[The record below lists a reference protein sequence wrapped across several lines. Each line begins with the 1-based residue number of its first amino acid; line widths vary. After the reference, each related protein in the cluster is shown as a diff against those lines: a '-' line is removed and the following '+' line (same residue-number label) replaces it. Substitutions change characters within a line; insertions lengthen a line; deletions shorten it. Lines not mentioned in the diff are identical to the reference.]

1 MRDLFHI
8 PIGCAYFPTS
18 THVFYLIMIR
28 IIFCLLILVS
38 TDLFGQAKK
47 PEPAPHP
54 RTGAVEVLKQVKEI
68 FGKSDYHQKVKF
80 INEDGI
86 TGYELQTSKKTS
98 FESDAFWKAPN
109 DTLSYLYEFP
119 KPIKDS
125 VDKRNNGIISIYPPG
140 GENILSAFNWSK
152 VMKHKGDTIIIPFDT
167 NGIDNPYGKRFDWTH
182 PGDFKN
188 YARAWIFPASMKP
201 VSFKCN
207 RKGTWKLNRNVLNF
221 IAEPNQ
227 NEFNFEL
234 KYLRRS
240 IRPPEL
246 AGRPVT
252 YTKEIPIESD
262 TAYLELKDDQEEDGD
277 MVSLYYDREWIGK
290 NIQVTKHP
298 IRLFLKVSFGDDG
311 STFILHS
318 ESEGRVPPNTAELT
332 IYTGNK
338 HYTVTLS
345 STKNASSG
353 IILKRIHKK

>member
-1 MRDLFHI
+1 MNRF
-8 PIGCAYFPTS
+8 AF
-18 THVFYLIMIR
+18 VF
-28 IIFCLLILVS
+28 FLLLS
-38 TDLFGQAKK
+38 AFSFGQAKK
-47 PEPAPHP
+47 PAPPQAP
-54 RTGAVEVLKQVKEI
+54 RNGAVEMLRQVKEH

-80 INEDGI
+80 INEDGM

-98 FESDAFWKAPN
+98 FESDAFWKANN

-119 KPIKDS
+119 KPMKDS
-125 VDKRNNGIISIYPPG
+125 VDVRNNGVISIYPPG

-152 VMKHKGDTIIIPFDT
+152 VARYKGDTIIIPFDS
-167 NGIDNPYGKRFDWTH
+167 NGVDNPYGKRYDWTH

-201 VSFKCN
+201 VSYKCN

-234 KYLRRS
+234 KYLRKS
-240 IRPPEL
+240 IRPMEL

-262 TAYLELKDDQEEDGD
+262 TVYLELKDDQEEDGD
-277 MVSLYYDREWIGK
+277 MVSLHYDREWIGK
-290 NIQVTKHP
+290 NIQVTRHP
-298 IRLFLKVSFGDDG
+298 IRLFLPVSLGPEG
-311 STFILHS
+311 SSFILHS
-318 ESEGRVPPNTAELT
+318 ESEGKVPPNTAELT

-338 HYTVTLS
+338 HYTVTLTS
-345 STKNASSG
+345 SRNASSG
-353 IILKRIHKK
+353 IVLKRVK